1 MSTPFKMK
9 GFSGFGNSPM
19 KQSKPQNVG
28 KKKKSNK
35 AKTQLVE
42 REEQIEKEKD
52 PDRKRMLE
60 NAQEIDNNHFNMER
74 LEDQGYSKEEIRS
87 QATSQYEATL
97 ELDKENAEK
106 KADKLKKVNAYLKDH
121 PRASLGGTVKR
132 YE

>member
-60 NAQEIDNNHFNMER
+60 NAQEIDNNTFNIER